1 MKLPIGQI
9 DKSKYKE
16 YLQDQLKKQKIVFF
30 LLLFSLPL
38 VLGVMETYAAK
49 YTKAETSKSVTQ
61 PVAYVEFVKGETL
74 HIGSAFL
81 TGEKTLLTA
90 KHVVEEVK
98 IGGEVKLI
106 FMELDPQIT
115 TSAIVKWKSKE
126 EGEEMDFAVLQ
137 LVNPSDLPE
146 NMPKLVLGDSDLI
159 APNDEIKAI
168 GYPNGMFSFTK
179 GIVSSTTVKSTK
191 KEVDLIKIDCQIHAG
206 NSGGPIILT
215 ETGEVIGL
223 AESGYEGKYQGMNF
237 ASKINRFIEV
247 AEEEGIDLYE

>member
-16 YLQDQLKKQKIVFF
+16 YLQDQLKKQKIMFF

-38 VLGVMETYAAK
+38 VLGVMETYAAR

-61 PVAYVEFVKGETL
+61 PVAYVQTGKAT
-74 HIGSAFL
+74 GSAFL

-90 KHVVEEVK
+90 RHVVEEVK

-126 EGEEMDFAVLQ
+126 EGFEMDFAVLE

-159 APNDEIKAI
+159 ASNDEIKAI
-168 GYPNGMFSFTK
+168 GYPKGMFSFTK
-179 GIVSSTTVKSTK
+179 GIVSSPSIKIPK
-191 KEVDLIKIDCQIHAG
+191 KELDLIKIDCQIHTG

-215 ETGEVIGL
+215 ETGEVIGI
-223 AESGYEGKYQGMNF
+223 AVAGYTGKFQGMNF